1 MSTTTR
7 LATITSSVKGH
18 HEYQYSYKVGEK
30 FRCHLHPNN
39 VFSEHA
45 IIVKSYNN
53 KTIGHIPDG
62 LAQLLSTLVKDSKIK
77 QIYGVITG
85 HARATPEGTWTQGG
99 GIERPC
105 KYKIYGRENCKDTV
119 QNLLKE

>member
-18 HEYQYSYKVGEK
+18 HEHQCGYKVGEK
-30 FRCHLHPNN
+30 FRCHLQVNN

-45 IIVKSYNN
+45 IIVKSYSN
-53 KTIGHIPDG
+53 KTIGHTPDG
-62 LAQLLSTLVKDSKIK
+62 LAQLLSTLVKGKIK

-85 HARATPEGTWTQGG
+85 HARAAPEGTWT
-99 GIERPC
+99 
-105 KYKIYGRENCKDTV
+105 
-119 QNLLKE
+119 

>member
-1 MSTTTR
+1 MSATTR

-30 FRCHLHPNN
+30 FRCHLQTNN

-45 IIVKSYNN
+45 IILKSYSN
-53 KTIGHIPDG
+53 KTIGHMPDG
-62 LAQLLSTLVKDSKIK
+62 LAQLLSTLLKDGKIK

-85 HARATPEGTWTQGG
+85 HARGSTRG
-99 GIERPC
+99 
-105 KYKIYGRENCKDTV
+105 NVDTRRRHLAALQV
-119 QNLLKE
+119 